1 LRSELPAR
9 ILTRMTTFKV
19 HTTDCAPADS
29 TDSLRALE
37 KGLGFVPNL
46 AATMAESPTLING
59 FVNLRQTLA
68 GGELTGVE
76 REIVAL
82 AVSLENDCDYC
93 MAAHSTFAL
102 MQKADQHAVSAA
114 RTADEPDDPKLGALY
129 GFARSLVARRGHV
142 GDDETQALLAAGY
155 SPGALFEV
163 VAQVGHTTLA
173 NLAHSITKAPLDDEF
188 KPQAWVRAAA

>member
-1 LRSELPAR
+1 LSGDPAAR
-9 ILTRMTTFKV
+9 ILTRMTSFEV
-19 HTTDCAPADS
+19 HTTDRAPADS

-46 AATMAESPTLING
+46 AATMAESPTLINA

-68 GGELTGVE
+68 AGELSGVE

-102 MQKADQHAVSAA
+102 MQRADKDAVAAA
-114 RTADEPDDPKLGALY
+114 RTGEEPDDPRLGALY
-129 GFARSLVARRGHV
+129 RFARSLVASKGHV
-142 GDDETQALLAAGY
+142 GDDDTRAFLDAGY

-173 NLAHSITKAPLDDEF
+173 NLAHGITKAPLDDEF